1 MHIDAKFV
9 STNMYHVGVIT
20 NYVTMLAWSVSTSNE
35 TQDYGYVASCPLLHV
50 SKDAGAPRRW
60 VLGRRVG
67 CLSRDAK
74 LLAPKPKTNLH
85 LQRQNEGQQ
94 KHGTTV

>member
-50 SKDAGAPRRW
+50 SKDAGAPRHPTQNC
-60 VLGRRVG
+60 G
-67 CLSRDAK
+67 D
-74 LLAPKPKTNLH
+74 LASAE
-85 LQRQNEGQQ
+85 RQQ
-94 KHGTTV
+94 KPNA